1 MGNTQGSFQPLDM
14 LLQTWNGG
22 AGGST
27 QENAVLPTY
36 LQSLPFPT
44 QPVWSRLPFRLPTWR
59 RLGKWTHFCLKDAAG
74 LLLQGEKYVHFVAA
88 LYILNC

>member
-1 MGNTQGSFQPLDM
+1 MGNTQGSFRPLHI

-44 QPVWSRLPFRLPTWR
+44 QSGAGFLSD
-59 RLGKWTHFCLKDAAG
+59 CLR
-74 LLLQGEKYVHFVAA
+74 GEDWANGRISV
-88 LYILNC
+88 